1 MRCLF
6 ISRGL
11 VLSAAFT
18 LLAACSLAG
27 CSSSTQAEAG
37 AVGTAGGNSAIGVSF
52 APTYLTIENHTGAPL
67 VEGELAIVPSGLMP
81 PFHASLPRV
90 ESSGKQDVLFSA
102 FRGNDGTTFR
112 RGVTRARRVRMT
124 ATDINGK
131 KYQQEVPFN

>member
-6 ISRGL
+6 ASRGL

-27 CSSSTQAEAG
+27 CSSSTRAEAG
-37 AVGTAGGNSAIGVSF
+37 AVGTTGSSAIGVSF
-52 APTYLTIENHTGAPL
+52 APTYITIENHSGVPL
-67 VEGELAIVPSGLMP
+67 IEGEATIVPSGLMP
-81 PFHASLPRV
+81 PFHAPLSRV
-90 ESSGKQDVLFSA
+90 ESNGKVDVLLSH
-102 FRGNDGTTFR
+102 FRGNDGTSFR
-112 RGVTRARRVRMT
+112 RGVIRARRVRIT

>member
-6 ISRGL
+6 VSRGL

-27 CSSSTQAEAG
+27 CSSSTRAEAG
-37 AVGTAGGNSAIGVSF
+37 ATGTTGNSSAIGVAF
-52 APTYLTIENHTGAPL
+52 TPTYITIENHSGVPL
-67 VEGELAIVPSGLMP
+67 VEGEVTIVPSGLMP
-81 PFHASLPRV
+81 PFHAPLPRV
-90 ESSGKQDVLFSA
+90 ESSGKHDMVFSA
-102 FRGNDGTTFR
+102 FRGADGTSFR
-112 RGVTRARRVRMT
+112 RGVIRARRVRIT